1 MQTET
6 QAGAAPVLQV
16 DQLEIWR
23 GEHRLVHEFSFSARP
38 GDIIHLKG
46 PNGSGKTSLLRCLAG
61 LSLADAGSIH
71 WFGREYRGRV
81 GPEAR
86 ARCRFV
92 GHLDGLKAGLD
103 VRENLQALQALNG
116 AGGDVRAA
124 IEDAGLTA
132 RAGVFAQRL
141 SAGQRRRAAL
151 AQLRLGHADAWL
163 LDEPF
168 TALDVEAVTLIGSWI
183 AAHVAGGGIVVMTTH
198 QPLPEPLRAR
208 EIMLGTSR

>member
-6 QAGAAPVLQV
+6 QAGHAPVLQV

-23 GEHRLVHEFSFSARP
+23 GEHRLVHDFSFSARP

-61 LSLADAGSIH
+61 ISLADAGRVH
-71 WFGREYRGRV
+71 WFNKVYRGRV
-81 GPEAR
+81 GPDAR

-92 GHLDGLKAGLD
+92 GHLDGLKGGLN
-103 VRENLQALQALNG
+103 VRENLQALQALSG
-116 AGGDVRAA
+116 AVGDVNAA
-124 IEDAGLTA
+124 IDDAGLGS
-132 RAGVFAQRL
+132 RAGVLAQRL

-151 AQLRLGHADAWL
+151 AHLRLGQADAWL

-168 TALDVEAVTLIGSWI
+168 TALDVEAVALIGSWI
-183 AAHVAGGGIVVMTTH
+183 AEHVADGGIVVLTTH
-198 QPLPEPLRAR
+198 QPLPEPLVAR
-208 EIMLGTSR
+208 VITLGAAA

>member
-1 MQTET
+1 MHT
-6 QAGAAPVLQV
+6 QSVSRLLEV

-23 GEHRLVHEFSFSARP
+23 GEHRLVHELSFVARP

-61 LSLADAGSIH
+61 LSMPDAGTIR
-71 WFGREYRGRV
+71 WFGTSYRNRV

-86 ARCRFV
+86 ARFRFV

-103 VRENLQALQALNG
+103 VRENLQAQQALTG
-116 AGGDVRAA
+116 EDGDIARAIA
-124 IEDAGLTA
+124 SAGL
-132 RAGVFAQRL
+132 AGREGVLAQRL

-151 AQLRLGHADAWL
+151 ARLLLGGANAWL

-168 TALDVEAVTLIGSWI
+168 TALDAEFVSRVGQWI
-183 AAHVAGGGIVVMTTH
+183 AEHSASGGLTVLTTH
-198 QPLPEPLRAR
+198 QPLPPVLQAQV
-208 EIMLGTSR
+208 INLGEAA

>member
-1 MQTET
+1 MQT
-6 QAGAAPVLQV
+6 QSLSDPAPLLQV

-23 GEHRLVHEFSFSARP
+23 GEHRLVHDLSFFARP

-61 LSLADAGSIH
+61 LSLPDAGTIH
-71 WFGREYRGRV
+71 WFGQPYANRV

-103 VRENLQALQALNG
+103 VRENLRSLQALNG
-116 AGGDVRAA
+116 ATGNIDGALAA
-124 IEDAGLTA
+124 AGLSS
-132 RAGVFAQRL
+132 RATVLAQHL

-151 AQLRLGHADAWL
+151 ARLHLGSADAWL

-168 TALDVEAVTLIGSWI
+168 TALDVEAVAQVGTWI
-183 AAHVAGGGIVVMTTH
+183 ADQVIAGGIVILTTH
-198 QPLPEPLRAR
+198 QALPAHLKAQ
-208 EIMLGTSR
+208 EINLGGNA

>member
-1 MQTET
+1 MHKHSEP
-6 QAGAAPVLQV
+6 ASAPMLQV
-16 DQLEIWR
+16 EKLEIRR
-23 GEHRLVHEFSFSARP
+23 GEQRLVHDLSFVARP

-61 LSLADAGSIH
+61 LSLPDAGAIH
-71 WFGREYRGRV
+71 WFGARYPGRV

-103 VRENLQALQALNG
+103 VHENLSALQALS
-116 AGGDVRAA
+116 GDTGDIDEALAA
-124 IEDAGLTA
+124 AGLTA
-132 RAGVFAQRL
+132 RADVLAQRL

-151 AQLRLGHADAWL
+151 ARLQLGPVDAWL

-168 TALDVEAVTLIGSWI
+168 TALDVQGVAQVGHWI
-183 AAHVAGGGIVVMTTH
+183 TAQAARGGIVVLTTH
-198 QPLPEPLRAR
+198 QALPAEVRVT
-208 EIMLGTSR
+208 EIQLGAAA

>member
-6 QAGAAPVLQV
+6 QAGHTPVLQV

-23 GEHRLVHEFSFSARP
+23 GEHRLVHDFSFSARP

-61 LSLADAGSIH
+61 LSLPDAGSIH
-71 WFGREYRGRV
+71 WFSKEYRGRV

-92 GHLDGLKAGLD
+92 GHLDGLKGGLD
-103 VRENLQALQALNG
+103 VRENLLVLQALCG
-116 AGGDVRAA
+116 AGGDVDEA
-124 IEDAGLTA
+124 IRDAGLA
-132 RAGVFAQRL
+132 SRASVLAQRL

-151 AQLRLGHADAWL
+151 AQLRLGLADAWL

-168 TALDVEAVTLIGSWI
+168 TALDVEAVALIGSWI
-183 AAHVAGGGIVVMTTH
+183 AKHVAGGGVVVLTTH
-198 QPLPEPLRAR
+198 QPLPEPLSAR
-208 EIMLGTSR
+208 VITLGAMA